1 MGYPGEQGKPGGW
14 PPEQPP
20 GGNDPFAPRGDEAYG
35 PPPGDDPYAPPP
47 GDHFAPGP
55 GDHFAPGSGDRFAH
69 GPGDHFAP
77 GPGDHEADPYSDP
90 YGDAY
95 GGGPQGPGP
104 RGGPTPPARKRGLP
118 LIIGAA
124 AVAGLVLIGGGIGLS
139 SVLKDDDPKA
149 ANAGGQSSAKP
160 TTKAAPTPTPPVLEP
175 VKLKSRTT
183 DPSPLTLKEAFGKT
197 GFKADGEKYVRTGW
211 HARRDCT
218 KTINGTKLTA
228 AIKKGGCSQALRATY
243 ARGDK
248 VLVGTVGVLNLKT
261 EDAAKAAQKAAV
273 AKDAFLQPLPGK
285 GVSKTIGKGEA
296 LGTARA
302 QGHYLVMTWVQRPDG
317 KKIASKYHKTVS
329 AFGEQLLKGSNLS
342 FALHYRETEGKPFA
356 N

>member
-1 MGYPGEQGKPGGW
+1 MGYPGDQGKPGGW

-20 GGNDPFAPRGDEAYG
+20 NAPYGPGHDRPDAAPYGGEQAYGGDSAYAPQGDDAFAPHGDDPYG
-35 PPPGDDPYAPPP
+35 PPPGNDLYAPPP
-47 GDHFAPGP
+47 GEHYAPGA
-55 GDHFAPGSGDRFAH
+55 GGYDG
-69 GPGDHFAP
+69 
-77 GPGDHEADPYSDP
+77 DP

-95 GGGPQGPGP
+95 GGPPGPGP
-104 RGGPTPPARKRGLP
+104 RSGPTPPAKKRNLP

-139 SVLKDDDPKA
+139 SLLEDDSKA
-149 ANAGGQSSAKP
+149 ANTGGKAAATQAP
-160 TTKAAPTPTPPVLEP
+160 KAAPTPTPPVLEP
-175 VKLKSRTT
+175 VKLKSRAT
-183 DPSPLTLKEAFGKT
+183 DPRPLTLKEAFGKSA
-197 GFKADGEKYVRTGW
+197 FKAGGESFVRTGW
-211 HARRDCT
+211 HQKRGCAGT
-218 KTINGTKLTA
+218 VNGTTLAA
-228 AIKKGGCSQALRATY
+228 AIKKGGCTQALRATY

-248 VLVGTVGVLNLKT
+248 VLIGTVGVLNLKT
-261 EDAAKAAQKAAV
+261 ENAAKAAQKAAV

-317 KKIASKYHKTVS
+317 KKIPDKYHKTVS